1 MNLTPE
7 LREQVRLCIL
17 RYCLRSTRTGLVRV
31 SLNGEGFKLEREEV
45 ELELDY
51 LVDKGLIKA
60 NDKRISPE
68 NKFWQTTADGRDYL
82 AAQKEEKA

>member
-7 LREQVRLCIL
+7 LREQVRLSVL
-17 RYCLRSTRTGLVRV
+17 RYCLRPLRTGLIRAN
-31 SLNGEGFKLEREEV
+31 LRGEGFTLDAAAV

-51 LVDKGLIKA
+51 LTDKGLLKP

-68 NKFWQTTADGRDYL
+68 NKFWQTTADGRDTL
-82 AAQKEEKA
+82 ALQKEENP